1 MNSRTFNNIDESL
14 VQEVKSKLANFGI
27 KLEGDRG
34 SISHMGVSADYEY
47 RAAEK
52 TLSLNNVK
60 VGMPAS
66 FAGYTSDKIFKQIED
81 AINKR

>member
-1 MNSRTFNNIDESL
+1 MSSRTFSNIDENL

-27 KLEGDRG
+27 NLEGDKG
-34 SISHMGVSADYEY
+34 SISHMGVSADYAY
-47 RAAEK
+47 NIAEK

-66 FAGYTSDKIFKQIED
+66 FAGYTPEKIFKQIED
-81 AINKR
+81 AIAKR